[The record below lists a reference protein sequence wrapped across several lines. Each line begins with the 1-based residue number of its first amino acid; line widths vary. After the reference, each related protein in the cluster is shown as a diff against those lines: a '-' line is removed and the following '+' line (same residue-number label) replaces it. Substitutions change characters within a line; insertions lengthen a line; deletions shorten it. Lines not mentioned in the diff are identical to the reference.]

1 MVVFWKEI
9 EFIYN
14 FVRNRESQISMLS
27 MQKMWFKLLLKIV
40 TSFEHFLNFLKDV
53 SVSLAAFELTSNWF
67 RKWFSGKWGCLVV
80 TSNSVKLKSISSWPN
95 LRAKRTEMIFH
106 FYFHFK
112 WLPTLENRRER
123 ERERENRSRHH
134 RPSTSPAG
142 AVEREK
148 GRKKESIAT
157 SPASAVAPIMIAIAI
172 DASIFARCV
181 DLHAIAITIDAS
193 RKAPIAIAISP
204 SFVLIWWL
212 FSGFCL
218 CFEE

>member
-1 MVVFWKEI
+1 
-9 EFIYN
+9 
-14 FVRNRESQISMLS
+14 

-112 WLPTLENRRER
+112 WLPALENRRER
-123 ERERENRSRHH
+123 ERERE
-134 RPSTSPAG
+134 
-142 AVEREK
+142 E
-148 GRKKESIAT
+148 IAT
-157 SPASAVAPIMIAIAI
+157 SPAPRHPPTSLASCK
-172 DASIFARCV
+172 ASIAQSV
-181 DLHAIAITIDAS
+181 DRNLAFVCPDLMIFFWVLFVFLGMNDIIY
-193 RKAPIAIAISP
+193 
-204 SFVLIWWL
+204 SFGNRENV
-212 FSGFCL
+212 SNK
-218 CFEE
+218 

>member
-14 FVRNRESQISMLS
+14 FVKNRESQISMLS

-80 TSNSVKLKSISSWPN
+80 TSNSVKLKTISSGPN

-112 WLPTLENRRER
+112 WLPALENRR

-142 AVEREK
+142 AVERER

-157 SPASAVAPIMIAIAI
+157 SPVGAVAPIVIAIAI
-172 DASIFARCV
+172 DASIFARCI

-193 RKAPIAIAISP
+193 REVPIAIAISP